1 MSLIIK
7 KLFQRK
13 KENQRGA
20 TAVELAIVLILFLTI
35 VFGIIEFGLLI
46 YNQHIVTNAG
56 REGARAGIVYR
67 DNGNRI
73 SANYI
78 ENQVVRPY
86 IDQFLVTFGGGS
98 PQVNVNEC
106 TSPADFLSVEITYN
120 YNFLFLGPLQREI
133 KSGTIMRCE

>member
-56 REGARAGIVYR
+56 WDEGVPRPASWTGLAAIARA
-67 DNGNRI
+67 
-73 SANYI
+73 
-78 ENQVVRPY
+78 
-86 IDQFLVTFGGGS
+86 
-98 PQVNVNEC
+98 
-106 TSPADFLSVEITYN
+106 
-120 YNFLFLGPLQREI
+120 
-133 KSGTIMRCE
+133 